1 MVTKS
6 PKRRARRPAVPTS
19 PPLSATRQLSPPADS
34 SRAPLLPVAD
44 TPATSQAAFDAT
56 TTPPKQSAWSS
67 FVFFVHALVLTFP
80 VVAAAV
86 VRGPERPNR
95 PRGLDLFVR
104 FFRQMSKLPS
114 LNVYRARA
122 LLDKINKLSQDRID
136 AVVQQFVFTEV
147 VWRARLLVSP
157 DESVPALSGTGVST
171 DPVVHIVSPSLIAQY
186 PRIASTRDWTVSAD
200 WIEPVDAHAD
210 PLWDPSRVAIMYHG
224 GAYIFSSKH
233 SYRHMAGPLG
243 ALLHRRVFNVEYRLS
258 PEAQFPDAL
267 HDGVAAYLYVVE
279 VEKVPPEKITLMG
292 DSAGGNLAMAVLL
305 FLRDH
310 GYPLPGG
317 AVLLSPWS
325 DLSHNLP
332 SYTEN
337 MHFDYINPYDRQ
349 PNMNPVAMLCGTPY
363 YHAAVATEKYLSP
376 VVDSAQPLPGQRAL
390 PPIYVS
396 TGTDEILLD
405 ENVLLAANLA
415 GRASTSMGVVVHDMH
430 EHQIHVFPFLNLHCA
445 DAARFRSRV
454 AAFVTTVVDRPHRTT
469 DTPRVE
475 VAYFKDGVDQGPDA
489 ARAAWARRWPG
500 IRAAKHLAWDPVQA
514 VLMDEKVAGRVLPE
528 GSRTGV
534 GVKSALPRA
543 LREGMVGALEEVQA
557 AAAEGVMVGPAKY

>member
-6 PKRRARRPAVPTS
+6 PKRRARRPAAAPTS

-44 TPATSQAAFDAT
+44 TPGTSQAAFDAAT
-56 TTPPKQSAWSS
+56 APPKPSAWSS
-67 FVFFVHALVLTFP
+67 FVFFMQAFLLTVP

-86 VRGPERPNR
+86 MRGPERPNR

-136 AVVQQFVFTEV
+136 AVVKQFVYTEV
-147 VWRARLLVSP
+147 VWRARLLASP
-157 DESVPALSGTGVST
+157 DETLPPLPATS
-171 DPVVHIVSPSLIAQY
+171 DPVVQIVSPTLMAQY
-186 PRIASTRDWTVSAD
+186 PRVAAVRDWTVSAD

-233 SYRHMAGPLG
+233 SYRHMAGPFG

-279 VEKVPPEKITLMG
+279 VEKVPPENITLMG

-363 YHAAVATEKYLSP
+363 YHAAVATEKFLSP
-376 VVDSAQPLPGQRAL
+376 VADTAFPGQRAL
-390 PPIYVS
+390 PPVYIS

-415 GRASTSMGVVVHDMH
+415 SRAAGVVVHDMH

-445 DAARFRSRV
+445 DAARFRARI
-454 AAFVTTVVDRPHRTT
+454 AAFVTNLVDRPHRAEG
-469 DTPRVE
+469 PRVE

-500 IRAAKHLAWDPVQA
+500 IRSAKHLAWDPVQA
-514 VLMDEKVAGRVLPE
+514 VLMDDNVAGRVLPE
-528 GSRTGV
+528 NSRTGA
-534 GVKSALPRA
+534 GIKSALPRA
-543 LREGMVGALEEVQA
+543 LREGMGGVLEEVQA